1 MQQTITQ
8 LDEVWVS
15 MTRPDQTGPDH
26 DQVNII
32 TTSTTSASSHYVSK
46 WCNLNYYKF
55 KLNRPQQPPG
65 RLARQTALEI
75 FLPKNCED
83 FLPRDSTE
91 FPRNSTRR
99 IPVKLHRNAVYC
111 IEVQI
116 INNSRL
122 RWIVMRMWRL
132 IIDQWSNASSL
143 DCLNSRTSS
152 RPHLMYL
159 HMMMKWRNEW
169 NWFYQTTNNRF
180 QPCCAFFVSE
190 RQL

>member
-32 TTSTTSASSHYVSK
+32 TTSTTSASSHYISK

-132 IIDQWSNASSL
+132 GEGWSL
-143 DCLNSRTSS
+143 IQCKQSRLLEFKNIFTPSFDVFAYDDE
-152 RPHLMYL
+152 MT
-159 HMMMKWRNEW
+159 KWVELVL
-169 NWFYQTTNNRF
+169 
-180 QPCCAFFVSE
+180 PDH
-190 RQL
+190 